1 MRLHP
6 RRLVDRLL
14 SRLKHRPVVVLTGAR
29 QTGKTTL
36 VRDLLPRL
44 GGPEAVYFTLDDPDE
59 RLRLA
64 ADPVRR
70 LDHGQRLVILDE
82 IQKQPALLDA
92 VKLLADQG
100 RGRRFLLLGSSQIL
114 LLQQVRET
122 LAGRAS
128 LLELWPLAL
137 VERVEG
143 DRGPASGLDAVWQ
156 EGEGGIRRLAEAV
169 PPVEEAR
176 LWRARA
182 EEHLLWGG
190 YPALERLPEPER
202 APWLRDFRRTYLER
216 DLTDLGRVADLD
228 QFALAQNLLA
238 ARTGQLLSLSEVAR
252 ELGVAVNTLRR
263 YLRFLEISYQAFLLR
278 PSLPTAAARLVKS
291 PKLYWTDPGLAR
303 LLSDRLGMTDGPLF
317 ETAVLDELLRW
328 SSWRDDPPGLHF
340 FRTRSGREVDFVI
353 HGRQGL
359 LLLEAKKGERAH
371 PADARALTEV
381 LPGLRPSGLGPDAW
395 RLGIL
400 VTGGREIR
408 PLAEGVWEVP
418 FWRLFGPAGEDATA
432 RSG

>member
-6 RRLVDRLL
+6 RRLLTRLL
-14 SRLKHRPVVVLTGAR
+14 SRLEHRPVVVLTGAR

-36 VRDLLPRL
+36 VRDLLPRM
-44 GGPEAVYFTLDDPDE
+44 GGPSAIYFTLDDPDE

-70 LDHGQRLVILDE
+70 LDHGNQLVVLDE
-82 IQKQPALLDA
+82 IQKQPELLDV
-92 VKLLADQG
+92 VKLLADRGQ
-100 RGRRFLLLGSSQIL
+100 GRRFLLLGSSQIL

-143 DRGPASGLDAVWQ
+143 DQAPLCGLDIIWR
-156 EGEGGIRRLAEAV
+156 EGERGLRSLSDA
-169 PPVEEAR
+169 PPSAEEAR
-176 LWRARA
+176 LWRART
-182 EEHLLWGG
+182 EDHLLWGG
-190 YPALERLPEPER
+190 YPALERLPEQER
-202 APWLRDFRRTYLER
+202 AAWLRDFRRTYLER
-216 DLTDLGRVADLD
+216 DLADLGRVADLD

-238 ARTGQLLSLSEVAR
+238 ARTAQLLSFSEVSR

-278 PSLPTAAARLVKS
+278 PSLPTASARLVKS

-303 LLSDRLGMTDGPLF
+303 LLSGRMGVVDGPLY

-328 SSWRDDPPGLHF
+328 SSWQDEPPDLHF
-340 FRTRSGREVDFVI
+340 YRTRAGREVDFVL
-353 HGRQGL
+353 HARHGL
-359 LLLEAKKGERAH
+359 LLLEAKKSEKVQRV
-371 PADARALTEV
+371 DARSVSEV
-381 LPGLRPSGLGPDAW
+381 LSSIRLSGLGPDAW
-395 RLGIL
+395 RLGIV

-408 PLAEGVWEVP
+408 PLAAGVWEVP
-418 FWRLFGPAGEDATA
+418 FWRLFGPATV
-432 RSG
+432 